1 VSTQTFE
8 QQAETFHQELYR
20 EYYLAEAGFKERLEI
35 APLYE
40 RYSHLFTEPLVRE
53 LLASPADDRE
63 RRFTT
68 EWVTLEYLEHL
79 VTELTERVSNA
90 MREAT
95 VEWDGQQVS
104 FHDLRG
110 MISNEDDRD
119 RRHQLDGLERGVI
132 ATANEER
139 AQRLTGLHTKA
150 RELGFAGYVELCDR
164 LRGLR
169 LDMLTRQMRNLL
181 DATRPLF
188 LRELES
194 YLTEIGVRLDEA
206 GTCDVLALFRGK
218 RFDAIFSARSL
229 IPALTD
235 TLNGLGID
243 LARQTNLEVDTE
255 PRPLKTPRAFC
266 APIRIPEEVK
276 LVTKPS
282 GGPDDYDS
290 LMHEAGHAEH
300 FAHIDHDLPLAFKRL
315 GDNSVTEGYAFLLQ
329 HLLHSWHWLSR
340 ILGVDDSED
349 YLRYARFKK
358 LWLLR
363 RYASKLQ
370 YEWELHDNM
379 DGAEKRYSSILGDA
393 LGVSVPPER
402 YLADTDDAF
411 YCAQYLR
418 AWIFEVQLRR
428 FLEEQF
434 GKEWFGYPGAGEF
447 LRSLWKMGQE
457 RRAEELVS
465 EMGYDDL
472 DAGCLI
478 EELLQLDAS

>member
-1 VSTQTFE
+1 VSTQNFE
-8 QQAETFHQELYR
+8 QQAEAFHQELYR

-35 APLYE
+35 APIYE

-53 LLASPADDRE
+53 LLASAGGDRQHL
-63 RRFTT
+63 FTT

-104 FHDLRG
+104 FHDLRA
-110 MISNEDDRD
+110 MIANEEERD
-119 RRHQLDGLERGVI
+119 RRHRLDGLERGI
-132 ATANEER
+132 IGTANEER
-139 AQRLTGLHTKA
+139 ARRLTGLHGKA
-150 RELGFAGYVELCDR
+150 KELGFGGYVELCDR

-169 LDMLTRQMRNLL
+169 LEMLTQQMQNLL
-181 DATRPLF
+181 EATRPLF
-188 LRELES
+188 LQELDS
-194 YLTEIGVRLDEA
+194 YLTEMGVPLQAA
-206 GTCDVLALFRGK
+206 GTCDVLALFRGR
-218 RFDAIFSARSL
+218 RFDSLFPARSL
-229 IPALTD
+229 IPALTA
-235 TLNGLGID
+235 TLSGLGID
-243 LARQTNLEVDTE
+243 LPTQTNLEIDTE

-300 FAHIDHDLPLAFKRL
+300 FAHIDPDLPLAFKRL

-329 HLLHSWHWLSR
+329 HLLHNWHWLSR
-340 ILGVDDSED
+340 MLKVEESEH

-393 LGVSVPPER
+393 LGVSVAPER

-434 GKEWFGYPGAGEF
+434 GKEWFGATGAGDF

-457 RRAEELVS
+457 RRAEELVR

-472 DAGCLI
+472 DATCLI
-478 EELLQLDAS
+478 EELLQLEAS